1 MECCICMYCSSD
13 LAYLPVLGSCV
24 RLSPEHSLAASAPSP
39 PQGAIEMLLLLHN
52 GKTFE
57 HNACGAASPLCLSKT
72 ITSKF
77 SGSSL
82 HLQPGLQLDY
92 GFFIGPTYHV
102 AAIPTRCPTEQKCL
116 LLPKCYC
123 ESFNFPH
130 LSLCLLAELL
140 CINLHWRVK
149 NNLP

>member
-1 MECCICMYCSSD
+1 MERCICMYCSSD
-13 LAYLPVLGSCV
+13 FAYFPMLGSRA

-57 HNACGAASPLCLSKT
+57 HNACGAASPLSLSTT
-72 ITSKF
+72 ITVNSQEVPYTYDWVC
-77 SGSSL
+77 SSTM
-82 HLQPGLQLDY
+82 
-92 GFFIGPTYHV
+92 FFIGPTYHM
-102 AAIPTRCPTEQKCL
+102 AAIPTRYPTEQKCL

-123 ESFNFPH
+123 DSFNFPH

-149 NNLP
+149 NDLP